1 MPAHEERPAATT
13 PAPGPPFD
21 LSDTADRDAV
31 ERVLGGDVEA
41 FAGIV
46 RRHGPRLVGL
56 CARLTGSREVG
67 EELAQES
74 LARAFERLGTW
85 RGDGRF
91 RAWLSR
97 VAVNASRDWRKASAR
112 GERPLEAGPLVEA
125 NAPDPER
132 RAGDRELAAALEA
145 AIARL
150 PDASREPFVLFH
162 VEHLPYEEIRTITGV
177 SVSALKVRVHRARM
191 RLLEELRPLLGRE

>member
-1 MPAHEERPAATT
+1 MPAHEERSTPA

-21 LSDTADRDAV
+21 LADAADRDAV

-46 RRHGPRLVGL
+46 RRHGSRLLGL
-56 CARLTGSREVG
+56 CTRLTGSREVG

-97 VAVNASRDWRKASAR
+97 VAVNASRDWLKAGAR
-112 GERPLEAGPLVEA
+112 SERPLEAHRSVEA
-125 NAPDPER
+125 DAPDPER
-132 RAGDRELAAALEA
+132 RAGDRELASALEA

-150 PDASREPFVLFH
+150 PEASREAFVLFH
-162 VEHLPYEEIRTITGV
+162 VEHLPYAEIRAITGV
-177 SVSALKVRVHRARM
+177 SVSALKVRVHRARI